1 MYLSDFMD
9 SQIYI
14 RVVHK
19 LQIYQPTEILIPSS
33 SLAPTV
39 SKLATM
45 IKFNV
50 AETVKIEEGSRKCF
64 NSQDGLAAITKYL
77 MDDTKKDLKIEEII
91 DKTFALCAA
100 SAAISYMEEIIS
112 KSSRNLNAFRK
123 LRIQFE
129 GTENTMLIDS
139 KTVRGLELVENKLDK
154 NGISL
159 WKFLDTTSTK
169 MGQRSLRNS
178 ILQPLTDR
186 GSIEMRL
193 EALEELKANDDL
205 LQKLRLEMKSLP
217 DLDKLFSRLLCI
229 NHSAIKP
236 DQRINYVLL
245 LKETL
250 QSVKSLKDALN
261 DQLIQSRLISET
273 KKYSI
278 MTQLWKLKN

>member
-1 MYLSDFMD
+1 
-9 SQIYI
+9 
-14 RVVHK
+14 
-19 LQIYQPTEILIPSS
+19 
-33 SLAPTV
+33 
-39 SKLATM
+39 
-45 IKFNV
+45 
-50 AETVKIEEGSRKCF
+50 
-64 NSQDGLAAITKYL
+64 
-77 MDDTKKDLKIEEII
+77 
-91 DKTFALCAA
+91 
-100 SAAISYMEEIIS
+100 MEEIIS